1 MKIYNYDLSGYFLSE
16 SEAKPNPLEK
26 DQFLFP
32 ARSTTKSPLN
42 EKADNKIKWNGQDWI
57 YEPIEKDPEPTT
69 EEIFKEAQLSKISI
83 CKSYLDRTDWKP
95 IREIDLAGSYQDS
108 DKLNRNL
115 ARTAINDLE
124 DLTTLEQ
131 VEAYDIT
138 KFES

>member
-1 MKIYNYDLSGYFLSE
+1 MKYTINT
-16 SEAKPNPLEK
+16 
-26 DQFLFP
+26 Q
-32 ARSTTKSPLN
+32 T
-42 EKADNKIKWNGQDWI
+42 NKIVKGDNLGASFRKPPYREATQ
-57 YEPIEKDPEPTT
+57 
-69 EEIFKEAQLSKISI
+69 EEINSYELGELKASKIST
-83 CKSYLDRTDWKP
+83 CKAYLNKTDWKP
-95 IREIDLAGSYQDS
+95 IRELDMTGSYQDY